1 MLKGKTAVVTGGT
14 RGIGKAIAKKF
25 AENGANVAVIATSD
39 NTRAQETIKELQN
52 LGVNARLYTCNI
64 RDAEEVA
71 SVKEEILADFSKV
84 DILVNNAGVT
94 RDNLLPGLSI
104 MDIDDVIDINLK
116 GTMFMTR
123 AFIRDFVRNRGG
135 NVINISSVVGLMG
148 NKGQTNYAASKAGIV
163 GLTKSVAKE
172 YGRKN
177 IRCNAI
183 APGYIETDMTGKLS
197 DTQKGEIASN
207 IPMTKLGKPEDVA
220 NAALFLASDL
230 SGYITGEIL
239 KVDGG
244 MYV

>member
-1 MLKGKTAVVTGGT
+1 MLKGKTAVITGGT
-14 RGIGKAIAKKF
+14 RGIGKAIARKF
-25 AENGANVAVIATSD
+25 AENGANIAVIATADSEGA
-39 NTRAQETIKELQN
+39 RETIRDLQN
-52 LGVNARLYTCNI
+52 LGVNARLYTCDV
-64 RDAEEVA
+64 RDAEMVE
-71 SVKEEILADFSKV
+71 SVKEEILADFEKV

-94 RDNLLPGLSI
+94 RDNLLAGLSI
-104 MDIDDVIDINLK
+104 IDIDDVIDINLK
-116 GTMFMTR
+116 GTIFMTR
-123 AFIRDFVRNRGG
+123 AFIRDFVKNRGG

-148 NKGQTNYAASKAGIV
+148 NKGQANYAASKAGVV

-183 APGYIETDMTGKLS
+183 APGYIETDMTKKLS
-197 DTQKGEIASN
+197 DEKKGEIAGA

-220 NAALFLASDL
+220 NTALFLASDL
-230 SGYITGEIL
+230 SGYITGEII